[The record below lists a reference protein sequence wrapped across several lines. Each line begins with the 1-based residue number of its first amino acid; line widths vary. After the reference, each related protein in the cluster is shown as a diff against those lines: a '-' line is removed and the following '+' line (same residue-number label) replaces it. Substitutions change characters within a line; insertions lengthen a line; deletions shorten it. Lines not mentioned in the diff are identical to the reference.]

1 MCSDGYKRGAIV
13 FLRKKRGQTVLD
25 YTILIALVLAS
36 LLVFRRYIQ
45 KGINGRFKAAG
56 DAIGHGRIYIP

>member
-1 MCSDGYKRGAIV
+1 M